1 MMRCAEMTGAAAK
14 LARPVEPRLRQERA
28 GSGPLPYRLAL
39 PGCQQIA
46 EGGA

>member
-1 MMRCAEMTGAAAK
+1 MIGAAAK

>member
-1 MMRCAEMTGAAAK
+1 MTGAAAK
-14 LARPVEPRLRQERA
+14 LARPVEPGYGRSAR

-39 PGCQQIA
+39 PVYQQIA

>member
-1 MMRCAEMTGAAAK
+1 MRRAEMIGAAAK
-14 LARPVEPRLRQERA
+14 LARSVEPRVRQERG

-39 PGCQQIA
+39 PVCPQIA